1 MLKVTKSK
9 FTTLA
14 LAVLMSAGLAGSA
27 AAATIGVAVTGN
39 NSDTAVTAG
48 PTPSAA
54 ETAALLG
61 VATGIG
67 AVAADI
73 IGYYIPL
80 GDTDCTFGTG
90 TCGTIADT
98 GNGGANMTMWI
109 KYKGVAAG
117 NSFLNLFFEDLD
129 LVGANDPTGFL
140 EQVAVYNTSES
151 LVATIDDITDPGTS
165 GTASTQ
171 QIASVALG
179 NLAAGDY
186 WAKLIFSASFTSYGT
201 NTPEFLIAAID
212 SQSAIPPVPLPAA
225 GWMLLAALGGLG
237 AASRRRKAA

>member
-9 FTTLA
+9 FSALA
-14 LAVLMSAGLAGSA
+14 LAALMSAGLAGSA
-27 AAATIGVAVTGN
+27 AAATIGVAVIAN
-39 NSDTAVTAG
+39 NSDTTVAG
-48 PTPSAA
+48 QPSPNLA

-61 VATGIG
+61 AAAGIG
-67 AVAADI
+67 AVATDI

-80 GDTDCTFGTG
+80 DGSDCTFGTAG
-90 TCGTIADT
+90 CGTTADT
-98 GNGGANMTMWI
+98 GTGGALMTMWI
-109 KYKGVAAG
+109 KYKAVAAG

-129 LVGANDPTGFL
+129 LDGANDPAGFL

-151 LVATIDDITDPGTS
+151 LVATFTDITDPDTS

-186 WAKLIFSASFTSYGT
+186 WAKLVFSASSPGGT